1 MANTLIIVKDPTVVI
16 QTLDADGDP
25 SGPSVDVSCDF
36 QSIELTV
43 DTPQT
48 TVTTFCGTF
57 QVPGDPEIGCDCT
70 VAVNEDTSGRWS
82 GLVGDSVEVSIKD
95 RTTDTTA
102 RMFRSVIPI
111 NPALYGTDEP
121 GEPRTVDFS
130 LPVLSD
136 VTVVTPS

>member
-1 MANTLIIVKDPTVVI
+1 MANTLIIVKDPTVVL
-16 QTLDADGDP
+16 QPLDADGDP
-25 SGPSVDVSCDF
+25 SGASVDVSCDF

-57 QVPGDPEIGCDCT
+57 QVPSDPEIGCDCT
-70 VAVNEDTSGRWS
+70 VAVNEDTNSRWS
-82 GLVGDSVEVSIKD
+82 GLVGDSVEVRIKD
-95 RTTDTTA
+95 RTTDTSY
-102 RMFRSVIPI
+102 RSFLSLVPI
-111 NPALYGTDEP
+111 NPALYGSDEP

-136 VTVVTPS
+136 VTIVTPS